1 MNQSPLVTPEDRADL
16 LALDAKIKGLLP
28 PQYANCYDAVK
39 PVSMGTAELV
49 YGNDGKV
56 AWDQIW
62 TSFCELALAGGPPH
76 RGTLLQAVSPEEAYE
91 APAKYQEVVQEI
103 ARGIWLVTEL
113 PVLPNIAPGW
123 VGVRCWSE
131 AMASWMVRA
140 IVVENISVRR
150 EKELIYL
157 PAGPQFRLTKEI
169 KNVITALA
177 KTYHYWT
184 FHMPANTGMGPAITV
199 NAAAAELLEPALPW
213 EAGAEPEAYR
223 SVVEEIERGIHQA
236 TGLATLPSPQVGWI
250 GVQCADM
257 DTAVWLMRALIVE
270 NIMVRMEGDRLFL
283 PANPKFLEEEKKR
296 KIVGSMAHA
305 CKLRDV
311 YLVLKNQG
319 IC

>member
-1 MNQSPLVTPEDRADL
+1 MLQSTSVTPEDRAEL
-16 LALDAKIKGLLP
+16 FALDAKINGLLP
-28 PQYANCYDAVK
+28 PQYQNCYDAVK

-76 RGTLLQAVSPEEAYE
+76 RGTLLQAVSPEEVYE
-91 APAKYQEVVQEI
+91 APEQYQEVVKEI

-113 PVLPNIAPGW
+113 PVLPHIAPGW
-123 VGVRCWSE
+123 VGVRCWSL

-150 EKELIYL
+150 EQELIYL

-184 FHMPANTGMGPAITV
+184 FHMPANTGMDSASMV
-199 NAAAAELLEPALPW
+199 NAVATELLEPALPW

-223 SVVEEIERGIHQA
+223 SVVEEIERDIQQA
-236 TGLATLPSPQVGWI
+236 TGLATLPSNHIGWI
-250 GVQCADM
+250 GVQCADV
-257 DTAVWLMRALIVE
+257 DAVVWLMRALIVE

-283 PANPKFLEEEKKR
+283 PASPKFKETQKTQ
-296 KIVGSMAHA
+296 KIVHALDKA
-305 CKLRDV
+305 CKLREIF
-311 YLVLKNQG
+311 LRLKSQGVL
-319 IC
+319 